1 MAELIHINL
10 IPLAEQI
17 SFSQKVRSVATALK
31 TNPDWLMQVMK
42 AESKL
47 NPAARNT
54 YAPFYKNGVLDG
66 YATGLIQFIPDTAR
80 GLKTTTWELE
90 KLSRVQQMDFV
101 YKYLLPYKGRL
112 NSYFDM
118 YLVVFFPAAIGK
130 TNDDNYVFEAK
141 NISRAAIAKSNP
153 AININK
159 DGMITMA
166 EFKQYLKNTVPKDL
180 WVRVFDVVNENKG
193 SIAGAAF
200 FLPSA

>member
-1 MAELIHINL
+1 MELIYIDK
-10 IPLAEQI
+10 IPPAEQTA
-17 SFSQKVRSVATALK
+17 FTKKVSLVAAALQ

-42 AESKL
+42 AESGL

-80 GLKTTTWELE
+80 GLKTTTVALE
-90 KLSRVQQMDFV
+90 KMNRLQQMDYV
-101 YKYLLPYKGRL
+101 YKYLLPYKGKL
-112 NSYFDM
+112 NSYFDV
-118 YLVVFFPAAIGK
+118 YLVVFFPAAVGK
-130 TNDDNYVFEAK
+130 SNQDNYVFEAK
-141 NISRAAIAKSNP
+141 KISRGAIAKSNP

-166 EFKQYLKNTVPKDL
+166 EFKQYLKNTVPKNL
-180 WVRVFDVVNENKG
+180 WAKVFDVAAENKG
-193 SIAGAAF
+193 AIVASIF